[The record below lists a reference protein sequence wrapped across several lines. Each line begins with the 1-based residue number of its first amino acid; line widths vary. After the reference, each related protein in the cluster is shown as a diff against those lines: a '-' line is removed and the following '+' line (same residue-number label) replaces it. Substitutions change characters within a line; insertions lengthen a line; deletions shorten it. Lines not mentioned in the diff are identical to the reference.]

1 MEAPTGTV
9 QKYERDDIRG
19 CDRIRVLMV
28 RENSGSEFISDIR
41 NGLAHCKDA
50 DLVAFNKKWLK
61 TSRSSSQAFML
72 MFIEIMQEFRML
84 DPQLFVSPPCF
95 RIAFAVSFG
104 FLCSSTLLLSPPRAT
119 TPHGD
124 IHCPLPCGLR
134 WVGKKERRK
143 DRELSLLLHD
153 TKSGDLAPDVHGVDG
168 GIEGLVS

>member
-19 CDRIRVLMV
+19 CDRIRMLMV

-95 RIAFAVSFG
+95 RIAVSTPC
-104 FLCSSTLLLSPPRAT
+104 LCSCLHPCLYPCLYL
-119 TPHGD
+119 
-124 IHCPLPCGLR
+124 CPYCFYCYSSLFSNRFCSFF
-134 WVGKKERRK
+134 WV
-143 DRELSLLLHD
+143 SLLLH
-153 TKSGDLAPDVHGVDG
+153 TS
-168 GIEGLVS
+168 LVPA